1 MALALP
7 KLRWLLIGAIAAGV
21 WVVREDMKTPRP
33 PERVQP
39 QATRQA
45 TGGKPAPD
53 APRPPETIATRSAL
67 SLPATVERPPVKP
80 QKIRPQKITT
90 GSVGRP
96 AASAEPATRQ
106 RKPTYVQTTAKV
118 RLRAQARTD
127 ADVIATLEPRTVM
140 RELARSGKWRLLM
153 GEGRKGWV
161 HADYLDS
168 ATYLARRPK
177 LPVAEVSQ
185 AGSAKKP

>member
-1 MALALP
+1 P
-7 KLRWLLIGAIAAGV
+7 VAAK
-21 WVVREDMKTPRP
+21 KTPDRP
-33 PERVQP
+33 TTNGKSAEKPVPPRP
-39 QATRQA
+39 L
-45 TGGKPAPD
+45 GGKPAPD

-90 GSVGRP
+90 GSVERP
-96 AASAEPATRQ
+96 AASAEPAARQ

-185 AGSAKKP
+185 ASPAKKP